1 MSAVK
6 QVDFSIK
13 PLHKTDKYF
22 GFSLED
28 DPMYLMPD
36 GTVFHNSGKSVTE
49 QSIVGHVSRYSD
61 RFQLVGVDCKRVEFN
76 LLRGVKGVKGVAL
89 DVPTAADAVAN
100 FQKIMMDRFKF
111 MEQMQVNNVYKI
123 KDKEVNYYEVMGQKV
138 QFDEIYELMVD
149 LDESDRNYSKM
160 KQIYPDGRQ
169 PIITT
174 IENIYNGMHEGKW
187 DGRHPQLPEV
197 KGYNSYIDKNSIR
210 MCKGIYT
217 PKVLLFLADELNELM
232 TSDDYK
238 SVDIVK
244 GALGSIARLGRAAA
258 VHLALACQRASGS
271 TISTDLKN
279 NIQMS
284 VLLGGFDDG
293 ASQLM
298 FEKDISQLAKPQIKG
313 RGFIGS
319 GNEII
324 ETQTYYTQPEND
336 WEFDEDQKLS
346 YNNPVFIELCKR
358 RGKNFDELNTGWV
371 PQHPLD
377 EEPAEEEEEFDEE
390 PEDDEDD
397 EVDEAMLFSRP
408 SNRKKEEKSDK
419 SERPTPA
426 RDRGRE
432 KPPKPE
438 KSNDEN
444 VTFTFNKPKSEKPVD
459 ASKVG
464 APEIDMSDIEAMFGP
479 SETPTNS
486 SPAPAAAPNIQ
497 QSNRDRISGALN
509 SAPGGGT
516 PKVKLNID
524 RTTADQP
531 IAPTSTPTRIKLNI
545 KPKNQDTQ

>member
-1 MSAVK
+1 M
-6 QVDFSIK
+6 
-13 PLHKTDKYF
+13 
-22 GFSLED
+22 
-28 DPMYLMPD
+28 
-36 GTVFHNSGKSVTE
+36 
-49 QSIVGHVSRYSD
+49 
-61 RFQLVGVDCKRVEFN
+61 
-76 LLRGVKGVKGVAL
+76 AL

-100 FQKIMMDRFKF
+100 FQQIMMDRFKF

-123 KDKEVNYYEVMGQKV
+123 KDKEVNYFEVMGKKV
-138 QFDEIYELMVD
+138 QFDEIFELMVD

-160 KQIYPDGRQ
+160 KAIYPDGRQ

-174 IENIYNGMHEGKW
+174 IQKIYDGMMEGKW
-187 DGRHPQLPEV
+187 EGRNPQLPEV

-210 MCKGIYT
+210 MTKGIYV

-238 SVDIVK
+238 SVDVVK
-244 GALGSIARLGRAAA
+244 QALGSIARLGRAAA

-371 PQHPLD
+371 PQHKIGEEPEEEEDEIEEEEDEFEEDEDVNEEDLFTSAPKTEAPPKKEENSNEVSFKFSRKSKP
-377 EEPAEEEEEFDEE
+377 EEPA
-390 PEDDEDD
+390 
-397 EVDEAMLFSRP
+397 A
-408 SNRKKEEKSDK
+408 
-419 SERPTPA
+419 PTSVESP
-426 RDRGRE
+426 DLGL
-432 KPPKPE
+432 
-438 KSNDEN
+438 S
-444 VTFTFNKPKSEKPVD
+444 
-459 ASKVG
+459 G
-464 APEIDMSDIEAMFGP
+464 LEAMFGP
-479 SETPTNS
+479 STSPIPEP
-486 SPAPAAAPNIQ
+486 PAPSQPNFGQ
-497 QSNRDRISGALN
+497 PSNRDRIGAALN
-509 SAPGGGT
+509 EAQGGK
-516 PKVKLNID
+516 PKLKLNID
-524 RTTADQP
+524 KTSADQP
-531 IAPTSTPTRIKLNI
+531 MKPTIKLNI
-545 KPKNQDTQ
+545 KPKDQQ